1 MTLNLNHLVV
11 FHAVAEAGS
20 VTAGAE
26 RLMVSQ
32 PAVSKQLKDM
42 QRVLRTALLERR
54 GRGVRLTAAGE
65 ILAGYAKRIFALRD
79 EAEAALADLD
89 ALRGGTLSVG
99 TGPVIGTYL
108 LPEVLVYFRQRFPGV
123 RVRVETAGAEALRAR
138 LEEDALDLVLADEAV
153 ASEGI
158 ERRKFADDPLVPIA
172 PPRHPLARRR
182 KVSLA
187 QLCREAFVAGEAD
200 SPTPILFEQHLA
212 AVGLSVAP
220 ALTLGSAEAVKR
232 AVMQGLGVAVVSRL
246 SVGGEL
252 TGGRLVALRVP
263 ELSLTRPLYQAWNGR
278 RKPGKLARAFH
289 CVLEHAVRG
298 TLPMPARRKRAG
310 AASR

>member
-1 MTLNLNHLVV
+1 MSLNLNHLAV

-42 QRVLRTALLERR
+42 QRSLRTTLLERH

-65 ILAGYAKRIFALRD
+65 VLAGYARRIFALRE
-79 EAEAALADLD
+79 EAEAALADLH

-138 LEEDALDLVLADEAV
+138 LEEDGLDLVLADEAV
-153 ASEGI
+153 GSDAI
-158 ERRKFADDPLVPIA
+158 ERRTFANDPLVPIA

-182 KVSLA
+182 KLSLA
-187 QLCREAFVAGEAD
+187 ELCREPFVAGEPN
-200 SPTPILFEQHLA
+200 SPTRSLFERHLA
-212 AVGLSVAP
+212 EVGLTVAP
-220 ALTLGSAEAVKR
+220 ALTLG
-232 AVMQGLGVAVVSRL
+232 
-246 SVGGEL
+246 
-252 TGGRLVALRVP
+252 
-263 ELSLTRPLYQAWNGR
+263 
-278 RKPGKLARAFH
+278 
-289 CVLEHAVRG
+289 
-298 TLPMPARRKRAG
+298 
-310 AASR
+310 